1 MKHQLI
7 FVVIFSVSTICNG
20 YEFKGYKMGMSL
32 SEFKEKGI
40 HEDVY
45 QSERYDRVYNWVFKL
60 ICSDENKEI
69 YGPFLDRYPND
80 KLVICSVKEEGVSKH
95 IPSTKYYKDS
105 YFWLKISNGTYP
117 IKPKFTF
124 VSIKDSEEPV
134 LTVIDFEMKSTN
146 FKSLLETMKEKYKN
160 PISSSRNNL
169 QNSYGA
175 NFQNEEYFWK
185 DKDSEIQLTKYS
197 SNYSIENSSVYFYL
211 TKGGEQLI
219 RLRDEKKSQDKT
231 KGF

>member
-1 MKHQLI
+1 MIAINNDWNINCILPKYKNLDYIHI
-7 FVVIFSVSTICNG
+7 NKNINASSNIHNG
-20 YEFKGYKMGMSL
+20 
-32 SEFKEKGI
+32 
-40 HEDVY
+40 D
-45 QSERYDRVYNWVFKL
+45 
-60 ICSDENKEI
+60 
-69 YGPFLDRYPND
+69 P
-80 KLVICSVKEEGVSKH
+80 
-95 IPSTKYYKDS
+95 YYKDS